1 MPSQTTAST
10 RDRILHIARDLILSR
25 GFSAMSIDMICAQAD
40 ITKGGFFHHF
50 SNKEVLGEAVLQQFW
65 QDALERQQHVMQST
79 HASRL
84 EQLVAYLDDA
94 IVSYQDPQLSQG
106 CMLAIFTMG
115 LAETNPR
122 LFEVSRQYFQDWRNQ
137 LTGMFEQ
144 IKAEQHLAAFD
155 AAAWA
160 ELYIATLEGALLLA
174 KAMNDTQV
182 IARTVSLYKRQLLE
196 VARR

>member
-1 MPSQTTAST
+1 MPSQPTVST

-25 GFSAMSIDMICAQAD
+25 GFSAMSIDMICAQAGV
-40 ITKGGFFHHF
+40 TKGGFFHHF

-94 IVSYQDPQLSQG
+94 IISYQDPQLSQG

-122 LFEVSRQYFQDWRNQ
+122 LFQASRRYFQDWRNQ

-144 IKAEQHLAAFD
+144 IKAEQHLDAFD
-155 AAAWA
+155 ADAWA
-160 ELYIATLEGALLLA
+160 ELYIAALEGALLLA

-182 IARTVSLYKRQLLE
+182 IARTLSLYKRQLLE
-196 VARR
+196 VAKR

>member
-1 MPSQTTAST
+1 MPSQTSAST

-94 IVSYQDPQLSQG
+94 IISYQDPQLSQG

-122 LFEVSRQYFQDWRNQ
+122 LFQVSRRYFQDWRNQ

-144 IKAEQHLAAFD
+144 IKAEQHLDAFD
-155 AAAWA
+155 ADAWA
-160 ELYIATLEGALLLA
+160 ELYIAALEGTLLLA

-182 IARTVSLYKRQLLE
+182 IARTLSLYKRQLLE
-196 VARR
+196 VAKR

>member
-1 MPSQTTAST
+1 MPSPTPAST

-25 GFSAMSIDMICAQAD
+25 GFSAMSIDMICTQAE
-40 ITKGGFFHHF
+40 ITKGGLFHHF

-65 QDALERQQHVMQST
+65 HDALERQQRIMQST

-84 EQLVAYLDDA
+84 EQLVAYLDDT

-122 LFEVSRQYFQDWRNQ
+122 LFQISQQYFQDWRNQ
-137 LTGMFEQ
+137 LIALFNQ
-144 IKAEQHLAAFD
+144 IKVEQHLATFD
-155 AAAWA
+155 ATAWA
-160 ELYIATLEGALLLA
+160 ELYIANLEGALLLA
-174 KAMNDTQV
+174 KAINDKQV
-182 IARTVSLYKRQLLE
+182 IARTLSLYKQQLLE
-196 VARR
+196 VARQ